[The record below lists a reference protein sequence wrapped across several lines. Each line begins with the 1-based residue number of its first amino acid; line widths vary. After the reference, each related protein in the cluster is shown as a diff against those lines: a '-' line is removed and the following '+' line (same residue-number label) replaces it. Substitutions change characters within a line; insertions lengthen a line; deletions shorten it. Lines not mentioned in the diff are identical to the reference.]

1 MNRSDDGVVSQYK
14 WHILVVFI
22 AISVLGALIFFTD
35 TFQSS
40 ESNILSQIVL
50 MLGALLFLIALLVI
64 LSRVIKI
71 FDALRDNSKKMEDL
85 TAALEKIHTGLT
97 QINHSTRISETAKA
111 IAFRDADRQSLRQ
124 AVFEKLQAQD
134 FDAAV
139 ELTDDIAMQPEYI
152 DLAIELRKQV
162 EQYRNATHQER
173 LNQTIANIEKLLD
186 DCQWVD
192 ASVQIE
198 GMIKAYP
205 ESEQAKAMRQTL
217 IDRKQERKK
226 ILLAAWDDAIQN
238 QETDRSLEIL
248 KELDQYLSPNEAS
261 ALQEAASDI
270 FRTKLHNLGMQ
281 FSISVTE
288 RRWADAL
295 DLGERIMRDF
305 PNSKMS
311 EEICSKIEII
321 KRNVQMQNN

>member
-1 MNRSDDGVVSQYK
+1 MNPANEGVLSRYR
-14 WHILVVFI
+14 WHIFVVFL
-22 AISVLGALIFFTD
+22 AIVVLATVIFSKD
-35 TFQSS
+35 TFQPSDS
-40 ESNILSQIVL
+40 DILSQLVL
-50 MLGALLFLIALLVI
+50 MLGALVFLSALLVM

-71 FDALRDNSKKMEDL
+71 FDALRDNSTKMEEL
-85 TAALEKIHTGLT
+85 TAALEKIHSGLA

-111 IAFRDADRQSLRQ
+111 IAFRDADKQSLRQ
-124 AVFEKLQAQD
+124 AVFEKLQTQD
-134 FDAAV
+134 FDAAI
-139 ELTDDIAMQPEYI
+139 ELTDDIAMQPEYM
-152 DLAIELRKQV
+152 DLAEELRKQV

-173 LNQTIANIEKLLD
+173 LNQMIANIEKLLD
-186 DCQWVD
+186 DCRWVE
-192 ASVQIE
+192 ASTQIE

-205 ESEQAKAMRQTL
+205 ESERAKAMRHTL

-248 KELDQYLSPNEAS
+248 KDLDQYLSPNEAS

-295 DLGERIMRDF
+295 DLGEKIMKDF

-311 EEICSKIEII
+311 GEISSKIEII
-321 KRNVQMQNN
+321 RCNVQMQNS